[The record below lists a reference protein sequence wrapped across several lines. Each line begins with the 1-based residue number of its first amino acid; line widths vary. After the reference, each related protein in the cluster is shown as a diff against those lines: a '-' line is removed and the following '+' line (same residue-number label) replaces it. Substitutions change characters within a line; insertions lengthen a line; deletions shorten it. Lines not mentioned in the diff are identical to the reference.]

1 MLQQTQV
8 NTVEPYF
15 HRFMERFPTVEEL
28 ASSSPDE
35 VLQIWSGLGYY
46 ARARNIHRSAQLII
60 KQHKGKLPA
69 DYESLLNL
77 PGIGKSTAGA
87 ILSLSGIEPKP
98 ILDGNVK
105 RVLSRF
111 FGIKVGLVKAKSV
124 KSYGIYLPSLYP
136 SIIFKFTHKESWI

>member
-60 KQHKGKLPA
+60 KQHKGELPS
-69 DYESLLNL
+69 DYESLLHL
-77 PGIGKSTAGA
+77 PGIGESTAGA

-111 FGIKVGLVKAKSV
+111 FGIKGWSGESKVSKELWDLSAKS
-124 KSYGIYLPSLYP
+124 LPV
-136 SIIFKFTHKESWI
+136 